1 MNKNSIVKYTIIFL
15 MFYFVCCKT
24 ESNHNISFDS
34 LTGNERMKHIL
45 DSVVK
50 SVVPP
55 NGTFDNSANAK
66 YFYDRVQ
73 KTPTDFNLRLKYADE
88 LLLAGETEKSI
99 AELDQLYQFLK
110 STGKMKPEYKE
121 HMLKLLAIANL
132 RLGEQENC
140 LQHHSDQS
148 CLIPIKGSGIHQL
161 KNGSE
166 IGTKYLKELLQ
177 DNPNDLISVWLLNIA
192 AMTLGTYP
200 ESVPKEFLIPP
211 SKFQNKMDFPKFQ
224 DIAMNNNTAIN
235 ETSGGV
241 AVEDF
246 DQDGYLDIIATGW
259 GLHESIRYLHND
271 GNGQFTDLSEKAQL
285 KGIIGGLNVI
295 QGDYNNDG
303 WMDFM
308 VLRGAWLI
316 NLNLPNSLFRNNGD
330 GTFTDVTIEAGVL
343 SFHPTQA
350 GVFCDFNNDGFLDL
364 FIGNESTKNPHPN
377 ELYLNDTKGKFIN
390 VLKGSGVEQL
400 VFFCKG
406 ITAGDIN
413 NDGWTDVYLTRM
425 GGNNMLLLNRST
437 EKKIQFEDVSQI
449 SRTAN
454 PQASFSTCML
464 DFNNDGNLDIFAGSF
479 NINRYNHFPED
490 IVNDYRGKPFLNELC
505 GLYINNG
512 DVTFKDIAREAGLNT
527 SLFIMALN
535 KGDVNNDGFEDFY
548 FGTGEPSYEAII
560 PNRMFINM
568 NGERLEDV
576 SYVGGFAHLQKGH
589 GISFADFDQ
598 DGDQDIYA
606 VMGGAYEGDRFF
618 NAFFNN
624 PGFGSHSIKIRL
636 RGHQTNYFGAH
647 SRIKVTIIT
656 NKGKRIIHRQMDSGG
671 SFGSNPYLAD
681 IGLGKDAKLI
691 ESIEIYWPTSKL
703 KKIYTGLDMDRGYIL
718 YEDQT
723 ESKPIELKP
732 FKWNLSVTHCK
743 LN

>member
-24 ESNHNISFDS
+24 ETNHNISNDS
-34 LTGNERMKHIL
+34 MNGSERMIHIL

-55 NGTFDNSANAK
+55 NGAFDNAANVK

-73 KTPTDFNLRLKYADE
+73 KTPTDFNLRLKYANE
-88 LLLAGETEKSI
+88 LLLAGDTEKSI

-110 STGKMKPEYKE
+110 SSGKMKPEYKE

-166 IGTKYLKELLQ
+166 IGTKYLLELLQ

-200 ESVPKEFLIPP
+200 KSVPKEFLIPP
-211 SKFQNKMDFPKFQ
+211 TKFQNKIDFPRFQ

-246 DQDGYLDIIATGW
+246 DHDGYLDIIATGW

-271 GNGQFTDLSEKAQL
+271 GNGLFSDLSVKAQL

-308 VLRGAWLI
+308 VLRGAWLT

-330 GTFTDVTIEAGVL
+330 GTFSDVTIEASLL

-377 ELYLNDTKGKFIN
+377 ELYLNDTKGKFTN
-390 VLKGSGVEQL
+390 ALAGSGVEDL

-406 ITAGDIN
+406 IIAGDIN
-413 NDGWTDVYLTRM
+413 NDGWTDVYMTRM
-425 GGNNMLLLNRST
+425 GGDNVMLLNKST
-437 EKKIQFEDVSQI
+437 ATKIQFENI
-449 SRTAN
+449 SSTSGTVN
-454 PQASFSTCML
+454 PQGSFSTCML

-479 NINRYNHFPED
+479 NINRYNHLPED
-490 IVNDYRGKPFLNELC
+490 IVNDYRGKPFQNELC
-505 GLYINNG
+505 GLYINQGNLN
-512 DVTFKDIAREAGLNT
+512 FKDIAKDAGLNS
-527 SLFIMALN
+527 SLYIMASN
-535 KGDVNNDGFEDFY
+535 KGDLNNDGFEDFY
-548 FGTGEPSYEAII
+548 FGTGEPNYEAII

-589 GISFADFDQ
+589 GISFADFDN

-624 PGFGSHSIKIRL
+624 PGFAAHSIKIRL
-636 RGHQTNYFGAH
+636 RGTQTNYFGAH
-647 SRIKVTIIT
+647 SRIKVNLIT
-656 NKGKRIIHRQMDSGG
+656 AKGKRSIYRQMDSGG
-671 SFGSNPYLAD
+671 SFGSNPYLAH
-681 IGLGKDAKLI
+681 IGLGKDVKRI
-691 ESIEIYWPTSKL
+691 ESIEVYWPISKST
-703 KKIYTGLDMDRGYIL
+703 KIYTNLEMDHGYTL
-718 YEDQT
+718 FEDQADP
-723 ESKPIELKP
+723 KRFELKT
-732 FKWNLSVTHCK
+732 FKWNLSVTHCN